1 MQWNK
6 CNMKTYM
13 LISVLFFSQ
22 SGLIFCE
29 TIDLCAD
36 DCIIEKKL
44 SLKAEGDEVIFEGN
58 YYINY

>member
-13 LISVLFFSQ
+13 LVSVLFFLKP
-22 SGLIFCE
+22 GLFFCE

-44 SLKAEGDEVIFEGN
+44 SLKAGGDDVTFEGK
-58 YYINY
+58 

>member
-1 MQWNK
+1 
-6 CNMKTYM
+6 MKTYM